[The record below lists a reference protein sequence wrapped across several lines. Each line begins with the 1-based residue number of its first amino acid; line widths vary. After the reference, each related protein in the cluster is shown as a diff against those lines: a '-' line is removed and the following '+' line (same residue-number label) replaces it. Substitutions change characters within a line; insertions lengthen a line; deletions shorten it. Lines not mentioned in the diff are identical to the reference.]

1 MYCYEN
7 LGGRIMI
14 MLFLLLT
21 ICVIL
26 ALAVSAGVGIVSLLF
41 GWPGLIIL
49 IVLIIVG
56 IVSNSKKK

>member
-1 MYCYEN
+1 
-7 LGGRIMI
+7 MI
-14 MLFLLLT
+14 ILFLLMA

-49 IVLIIVG
+49 IVLVIVW
-56 IVSNSKKK
+56 IVSDSKKK